1 MVLRGD
7 EEPRFTDSIL
17 PVSLLLTYADRQVVS
32 LRISPCERLFVQGP
46 NTGEPSVPSRKGR
59 VTSFFSFFF
68 FSPVPFHGRE
78 SKSRRLLKTESGGRV
93 SLLRVK
99 TDVCVRVGTGEGKR
113 EYTGAQQICGE

>member
-32 LRISPCERLFVQGP
+32 AYSCKVPTQVSRVYHRERVGLP
-46 NTGEPSVPSRKGR
+46 L
-59 VTSFFSFFF
+59 SFLFFF
-68 FSPVPFHGRE
+68 FPPVPFHGRE